1 MTDRIRTLTVT
12 LEQDTREDDLADL
25 RAAIKQIRGVASTHL
40 GQPVDIRDIIAR
52 ESAKR
57 ELGQKILAVVF
68 PDTSGKQ
75 GG

>member
-1 MTDRIRTLTVT
+1 MTDRIRTLTVI
-12 LEQDTREDDLADL
+12 LEKDTREDDLADL
-25 RAAIKQIRGVASTHL
+25 RTAIGQIRGVASTHL
-40 GQPVDIRDIIAR
+40 GQPVDISDIIAR

-68 PDTSGKQ
+68 PDTFGKQ